1 MKNDIDVFMDEEI
14 VKLKNELEILEE
26 RLEEL
31 TAQKADIGLTI
42 SAFNIRYF
50 AEVGELLD
58 RLFELKISHNL
69 QDANEGESLKNEY
82 REFKQS
88 FENAQNDYLPQLD
101 ETSESE
107 LKKLY
112 REACKLCH
120 PDIVSSGQHDKAE
133 EIFKELNTAYQSK
146 NILKVKEIYDRLKIN
161 NFFLSV
167 SQSESDKKILK
178 TAVDFIKQ
186 KISALE
192 NEIELL
198 TKDETYLLI
207 VGIENMDEYFE
218 ELKKVLQ
225 KEIESLSKQEIKMPT
240 ISMFYGIIIR
250 MYCAPSEHNPPHF
263 HAYYQEH
270 KAVIDINSCEL
281 TDGSLP
287 NKQLKLV
294 LAWAEL
300 RKEELLA
307 DWTLAQNGELP
318 YNIEP
323 IK

>member
-1 MKNDIDVFMDEEI
+1 MKNDIDIFIDEEI
-14 VKLKNELEILEE
+14 VKLKNELEKLEE

-31 TAQKADIGLTI
+31 TAQKADIELVIT
-42 SAFNIRYF
+42 AFNIRYY
-50 AEVGELLD
+50 AEAGDLLD
-58 RLFELKISHNL
+58 RLYELKISHDL
-69 QDANEGESLKNEY
+69 QDGNESESLRNEY
-82 REFKQS
+82 KEFKQS
-88 FENAQNDYLPQLD
+88 FENRKNDYLPQLD
-101 ETSESE
+101 EASESE
-107 LKKLY
+107 LKRLY
-112 REACKLCH
+112 REARKLCH
-120 PDIVSSGQHDKAE
+120 PDIVSLEQHDKAE

-146 NILKVKEIYDRLKIN
+146 NILKVKEIYERLKRN
-161 NFFLSV
+161 NLFSNV
-167 SQSESDKKILK
+167 SQGESDKETLLVAINS
-178 TAVDFIKQ
+178 IKQ

-198 TKDETYLLI
+198 TRDEIYLLI
-207 VGIENMDEYFE
+207 ISIESMDEYFE
-218 ELKKVLQ
+218 KLKDALQ
-225 KEIESLSKQEIKMPT
+225 KEIEILSKQESKMPT

-263 HAYYQEH
+263 HAYYQEY
-270 KAVIDINSCEL
+270 KAVVDINSCEL
-281 TDGSLP
+281 TDGYLP